1 MKKILLLLL
10 GCAYFSILAEGL
22 VGVTNHLDVHINDPR
37 IDPIVDF
44 LIEHQPPQDAGF
56 RHGVTLPYLQK
67 NARLALQSKDLL
79 ETLGLRYYSEELFL
93 NNVAPYAVFTEK
105 RTDFRQYFFH
115 KLKGLVL
122 LELGTTTNLSSSY
135 HDRDRYLSLITA
147 VNKHVWSIFRNP
159 VTNEAQEVRFISA
172 PPNEINNY
180 SIDEIVNGTH
190 TNGVPGS
197 SCTGMAIYMTA
208 AFRSIGLPARAVGTP
223 HWNRPKSECP
233 EGDQSPGCGNHNWV
247 EVWVPSESRTTD
259 SDGDSYATDDDDD
272 DDDDDD
278 EMGEWVFLSPG
289 DGAPINSGW
298 FAPVPVKYQVFA
310 GGDSESKNALHA
322 VYATSWKNYMDEESG
337 KSMIGRDKGERNTD
351 VPAEYFIMEWQ
362 SSSMGINAWD
372 VTRRYSANL
381 VGGDSELMSEA
392 VEIEN
397 ERQAKDDVEKTYA

>member
-1 MKKILLLLL
+1 MMKILFLFL
-10 GCAYFSILAEGL
+10 GCDYLSVLAEGS
-22 VGVTNHLDVHINDPR
+22 VAVTNLDVHINDPR

-79 ETLGLRYYSEELFL
+79 ETLGLRYYSEEIFL

-105 RTDFRQYFFH
+105 RTDFRQYFFQN
-115 KLKGLVL
+115 LRGLVL
-122 LELGTTTNLSSSY
+122 LELGTATNNPSSSSR
-135 HDRDRYLSLITA
+135 RDQYLSLITA
-147 VNKHVWSIFRNP
+147 VNEHVWSIFRNSI
-159 VTNEAQEVRFISA
+159 TNEAQEVRFISA

-190 TNGVPGS
+190 TNGIPGS

-208 AFRSIGLPARAVGTP
+208 AFRSIGLPTRAVGTP
-223 HWNRPKSECP
+223 HWNRPKRECP
-233 EGDQSPGCGNHNWV
+233 EGDQSPECGNHNWV

-259 SDGDSYATDDDDD
+259 SDDAAT
-272 DDDDDD
+272 DDDDD

-298 FAPVPVKYQVFA
+298 FAPVPLKYQVFA
-310 GGDSESKNALHA
+310 GGNSESKNALHA
-322 VYATSWKNYMDEESG
+322 VYATSWKNYMDEDSG
-337 KSMIGRDKGERNTD
+337 KSMAGWNKEERNRD
-351 VPAEYFIMEWQ
+351 VPADYFIMEWQ
-362 SSSMGINAWD
+362 SSRDAAINAWD

-381 VGGDSELMSEA
+381 VGGDIERMSE

-397 ERQAKDDVEKTYA
+397 ERQAKDDEEETYA